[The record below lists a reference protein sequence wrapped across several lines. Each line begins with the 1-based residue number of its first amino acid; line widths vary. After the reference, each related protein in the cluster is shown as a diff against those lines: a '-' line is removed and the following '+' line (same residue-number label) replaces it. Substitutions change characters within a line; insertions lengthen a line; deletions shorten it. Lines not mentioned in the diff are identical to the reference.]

1 MASASLLDPQHGL
14 QPGGKK
20 AKLFENTFLLQ
31 EMTHCLGMRLK
42 VSDEA
47 KPEEFSV
54 GSLSSSSAGA

>member
-1 MASASLLDPQHGL
+1 MDCNLGRDP
-14 QPGGKK
+14 
-20 AKLFENTFLLQ
+20 KLFEKTFLLQ

-42 VSDEA
+42 DVDET